1 MKERRSKV
9 NLKAKIATLIEGSSN
24 QKSGYPGLT
33 GFTKIIVFPAL
44 VVILGFFTFSSTAR
58 AQVIDFIT
66 QGESAIYT
74 NTVSALPIKGESILV
89 QNLSTGEV
97 LYTKNS
103 EEIRPLAS
111 ITKLMTAITVMKM
124 KEEWKTLPSSI
135 KIISNGQAYT
145 ASDRAVEAGKYMKLE
160 SLIRYMLLTSSNF
173 AAYSI
178 AHEIVPFSSFMAYM
192 NFQAKNIGLTN
203 SHFINASGLTEEGVS
218 KELRNS
224 VGTAEDVMKILE
236 TITFKYPELAQATRI
251 TEANVRMPNGQLIP
265 IENTNILL
273 DSMPDIFLGKT
284 GYTDDAG
291 GNLAVVIQRNN
302 QYYGIVVLGSTIEDR
317 FTDVAQLASG
327 L

>member
-1 MKERRSKV
+1 LKERRSKV